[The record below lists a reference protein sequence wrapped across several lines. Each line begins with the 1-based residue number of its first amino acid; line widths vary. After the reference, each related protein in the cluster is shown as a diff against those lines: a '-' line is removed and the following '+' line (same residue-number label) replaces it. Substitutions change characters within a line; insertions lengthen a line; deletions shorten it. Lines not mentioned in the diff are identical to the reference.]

1 MCKANHLQE
10 ICSIS
15 GFKYFLQSGLY
26 SKQVVHSGFRT
37 PARGIVVVKTQLF
50 LFTQA
55 LKRSGAKKKKKK
67 KKSERV
73 ECQRSETN
81 PVVFCCIVARGLKKR
96 LSSKMCTFC
105 PVSSN

>member
-55 LKRSGAKKKKKK
+55 LKRSGAKKKKRRKNLK
-67 KKSERV
+67 ELNASVLKQTPLFS
-73 ECQRSETN
+73 
-81 PVVFCCIVARGLKKR
+81 VVLLHVA
-96 LSSKMCTFC
+96 
-105 PVSSN
+105 